1 MNAEKNKFIISI
13 KGLQTYEDDDKNDT
27 DISLLTE
34 AEFEY
39 NNGAYF
45 IDYEE
50 SELTGL
56 EGTKTSIE
64 IGDNYV
70 SLQRSG
76 TINTNML
83 FMKDRKTSSYYSTP
97 YGDMQIDIFTDY
109 LNIDVTP
116 KGGKINVDYFID
128 INNLSTG
135 KNNFEI
141 EIRQAE
147 PAPMSRA

>member
-1 MNAEKNKFIISI
+1 MENRNENKYIISI
-13 KGLQTYEDDDKNDT
+13 KGLQTYENDNDDT

-34 AEFEY
+34 GEFEY
-39 NNGAYF
+39 QDGAYF

-64 IGDNYV
+64 VGSDYV
-70 SLQRSG
+70 SLQRNG
-76 TINTNML
+76 TVNTHML
-83 FMKDRKTSSYYSTP
+83 FMKNRKTSSYYNTP
-97 YGDMQIDIFTDY
+97 YGDMQIDIFTDN
-109 LNIDVTP
+109 LKIDMSP

-128 INNLSTG
+128 INNMSTG

-141 EIRQAE
+141 EIRKA
-147 PAPMSRA
+147 

>member
-1 MNAEKNKFIISI
+1 MDKEKNKFIISI
-13 KGLQTYEDDDKNDT
+13 KGLQTYEDDSGDDT
-27 DISLLTE
+27 DISLMTE
-34 AEFEY
+34 ADFEY
-39 NNGAYF
+39 HSGSYF

-56 EGTKTSIE
+56 EGTSTSIE
-64 IGDNYV
+64 IGPNYV

-128 INNLSTG
+128 INNASTG
-135 KNNFEI
+135 KNSFEL
-141 EIRQAE
+141 EIRQA
-147 PAPMSRA
+147 

>member
-1 MNAEKNKFIISI
+1 MNNNQENKFIISI
-13 KGLQTYEDDDKNDT
+13 KGLQTYKDGGDDT

-34 AEFEY
+34 AIFEY
-39 NNGAYF
+39 ENGAYF

-64 IGDNYV
+64 IGNNYV
-70 SLQRSG
+70 SLQRNG
-76 TINTNML
+76 TVNTNML

-97 YGDMQIDIFTDY
+97 FGDMLIDIFTDH
-109 LNIDVTP
+109 LSIDVTP
-116 KGGKINVDYFID
+116 DGGKINVDYFID
-128 INNLSTG
+128 INNKSTG

-141 EIRQAE
+141 EIRKA
-147 PAPMSRA
+147 

>member
-1 MNAEKNKFIISI
+1 MENKQENKFIISI
-13 KGLQTYEDDDKNDT
+13 KGLQTYEDDNDDT

-34 AEFEY
+34 GEFEY
-39 NNGAYF
+39 QDGAYF

-64 IGDNYV
+64 IGTNYV
-70 SLQRSG
+70 SLQRNG
-76 TINTNML
+76 TVNTHMI

-109 LNIDVTP
+109 LNIDISPT
-116 KGGKINVDYFID
+116 GGKINVDYFID
-128 INNLSTG
+128 INNHSTG

-141 EIRQAE
+141 EIRKA
-147 PAPMSRA
+147 

>member
-1 MNAEKNKFIISI
+1 MENKQENKFIISI
-13 KGLQTYEDDDKNDT
+13 KGLQTYEDDSDDT

-34 AEFEY
+34 ACFEY
-39 NNGAYF
+39 QDGLYF

-56 EGTKTSIE
+56 EGTKTCIE
-64 IGDNYV
+64 IGKNYV

-76 TINTNML
+76 TVNTHML
-83 FMKDRKTSSYYSTP
+83 FMKDRKTSSYYNTP

-109 LNIDVTP
+109 LDIDVGP
-116 KGGKINVDYFID
+116 EGGKVNVDYFID
-128 INNLSTG
+128 INNMNTG

-141 EIRQAE
+141 EIRKA
-147 PAPMSRA
+147 

>member
-1 MNAEKNKFIISI
+1 MNTAKNKFIISI
-13 KGLQTYEDDDKNDT
+13 KGLQTYEDDENNT

-34 AEFEY
+34 ADFEY

-76 TINTNML
+76 TVNTNML

-109 LNIDVTP
+109 LNIDISQT
-116 KGGKINVDYFID
+116 GGKINVDYFID

-141 EIRQAE
+141 EIKQADS
-147 PAPMSRA
+147 ARLSRI

>member
-1 MNAEKNKFIISI
+1 MDENKYIISI
-13 KGLQTYEDDDKNDT
+13 KGLQTYEDEDNDT

-34 AEFEY
+34 GALEFQD
-39 NNGAYF
+39 GVYF

-56 EGTKTSIE
+56 EGTSTCIE
-64 IGDNYV
+64 VGSNYV

-76 TINTNML
+76 TVNTNML

-97 YGDMQIDIFTDY
+97 YGDMQIDIFTDN
-109 LNIDVTP
+109 LKIDMSP

-128 INNLSTG
+128 INNMSTG

-141 EIRQAE
+141 EIRKA
-147 PAPMSRA
+147 

>member
-1 MNAEKNKFIISI
+1 MEAREENKYIISI
-13 KGLQTYEDDDKNDT
+13 KGLQTYEDDGDDT

-34 AEFEY
+34 GCFEFQD
-39 NNGAYF
+39 GVYF

-56 EGTKTSIE
+56 EGTSTCIE
-64 IGDNYV
+64 VGSNYV

-76 TINTNML
+76 TVNTHML
-83 FMKDRKTSSYYSTP
+83 FMKDRKTSSYYNTP
-97 YGDMQIDIFTDY
+97 YGDMQIDIFTDG
-109 LNIDVTP
+109 LSIDISD

-128 INNLSTG
+128 INNRSTG

-141 EIRQAE
+141 EVRKA
-147 PAPMSRA
+147 

>member
-1 MNAEKNKFIISI
+1 MKNKQENKFIISI
-13 KGLQTYEDDDKNDT
+13 KGLQTYEDDTDDS
-27 DISLLTE
+27 DISLMTE
-34 AEFEY
+34 GGFEY
-39 NNGAYF
+39 QDGAYF

-64 IGDNYV
+64 VGSDYV
-70 SLQRSG
+70 SLKRDG
-76 TINTNML
+76 TVNTQML

-97 YGDMQIDIFTDY
+97 YGDMQINIFTDN
-109 LNIDVTP
+109 LNIDMTP

-141 EIRQAE
+141 EIREA
-147 PAPMSRA
+147 

>member
-76 TINTNML
+76 TVNTNML
-83 FMKDRKTSSYYSTP
+83 FMKDRKTSSYYNTP

-141 EIRQAE
+141 EIKQTE
-147 PAPMSRA
+147 IAPMSRA

>member
-1 MNAEKNKFIISI
+1 MDKEKNKFIISI
-13 KGLQTYEDDDKNDT
+13 KGLQTYEDASGDDT
-27 DISLLTE
+27 DISLMTE
-34 AEFEY
+34 ADFEY
-39 NNGAYF
+39 QNGAYF

-56 EGTKTSIE
+56 EGTSTSIE

-83 FMKDRKTSSYYSTP
+83 FMKDRRTSSYYSTP
-97 YGDMQIDIFTDY
+97 YGDMQIDVFTDY

-116 KGGKINVDYFID
+116 NGGKINVDYFID
-128 INNLSTG
+128 INNTSTG

-141 EIRQAE
+141 EIKQA
-147 PAPMSRA
+147 

>member
-1 MNAEKNKFIISI
+1 MNSSKEKNKYIISI
-13 KGLQTYEDDDKNDT
+13 KGLQTYEDDDRDT

-34 AEFEY
+34 GEFEFQD
-39 NNGAYF
+39 GVYF

-56 EGTKTSIE
+56 EGTSTSIE
-64 IGDNYV
+64 VGQNYV

-76 TINTNML
+76 TVNTNML
-83 FMKDRKTSSYYSTP
+83 FVKDRKTSSYYNTP
-97 YGDMQIDIFTDY
+97 YGDMQIDIFTDN
-109 LNIDVTP
+109 LKIDISP
-116 KGGKINVDYFID
+116 EGGKINVDYFID

-141 EIRQAE
+141 EVRQA
-147 PAPMSRA
+147 

>member
-1 MNAEKNKFIISI
+1 MENKQENKFIISI
-13 KGLQTYEDDDKNDT
+13 KGLQTYEDDNDDT

-34 AEFEY
+34 GEFEY
-39 NNGAYF
+39 QDGAYF

-64 IGDNYV
+64 IGTNYV
-70 SLQRSG
+70 SLQRNG
-76 TINTNML
+76 TVNTHML

-109 LNIDVTP
+109 LNIDISPT
-116 KGGKINVDYFID
+116 GGKINVDYFID
-128 INNLSTG
+128 INNHSTG

-141 EIRQAE
+141 EIRKA
-147 PAPMSRA
+147 

>member
-1 MNAEKNKFIISI
+1 MENKQENKFIISI
-13 KGLQTYEDDDKNDT
+13 KGLQTYEDDNDDT

-34 AEFEY
+34 GEFEY
-39 NNGAYF
+39 QDGAYF

-64 IGDNYV
+64 IGTNYV
-70 SLQRSG
+70 SLQRNG
-76 TINTNML
+76 TVNSHML

-97 YGDMQIDIFTDY
+97 YGDRQIDIFTDY
-109 LNIDVTP
+109 LNIDISPT
-116 KGGKINVDYFID
+116 GGKINVDYFID
-128 INNLSTG
+128 INNHSTG

-141 EIRQAE
+141 EIRKA
-147 PAPMSRA
+147 